1 MGKVIARPGLQKIRN
16 HMVHS
21 ASDLHPGKQI
31 FLNSNESMFGPS
43 ANVASAIR
51 SSLDRVERYPEDASA
66 QLARAL
72 SARFNHPPGQIV
84 CGHGSD
90 DLLARLSR
98 AYLAP
103 GDELVYSRNGYP
115 KIPNY
120 AFVNDA
126 IPVAAPDQNFAVDVD
141 SILDAVTDRTRMV
154 MIANPDNPSGM
165 YLSEQSINRLH
176 SGLPG
181 GCLLVLD
188 SAYLEYV
195 DAEDFGHP
203 AQLVER
209 NENVVMTRT
218 FSKIFGMAG
227 LRLGWMYAP
236 DGIANVVSSV
246 GITFPVSTTALA
258 AGIVALED
266 KTHTDT
272 VFRLNL
278 EIRNEFSY
286 KLDCMGLEVVP
297 SQTNFVLVGFP
308 MGSKSAVDAHHYLE
322 ANGVIVRRLASPAYS
337 NYIRFTV
344 GSREDMTTTANLL
357 KDFLSQA
364 KDQ

>member
-1 MGKVIARPGLQKIRN
+1 MAKVIARPGLRKIRD
-16 HMVHS
+16 HMVNFP
-21 ASDLHPGKQI
+21 SDLHSGKQI
-31 FLNSNESMFGPS
+31 LLNSNESVFGPS
-43 ANVASAIR
+43 VNVASAIR
-51 SSLDRVERYPEDASA
+51 SSLDRVERYPENASA
-66 QLARAL
+66 SLARAL
-72 SARFNHPPGQIV
+72 SARFNHPAAQIV

-120 AFVNDA
+120 AYVNDA

-141 SILDAVTDRTRMV
+141 SILSVVTDRTRIV

-165 YLSEQSINRLH
+165 YLSEESINRLH

-181 GCLLVLD
+181 DCLLVLD

-195 DAEDFGHP
+195 DAEDFGNP

-218 FSKIFGMAG
+218 FSKIFGLAG

-236 DGIANVVSSV
+236 DSIASVVSSV

-258 AGIVALED
+258 AGIVALQD
-266 KTHTDT
+266 KTHTDR
-272 VFRLNL
+272 VFKLNL
-278 EIRNEFSY
+278 EIRDEFSS
-286 KLDCMGLEVVP
+286 KLKYLGLEVVP

-308 MGSKSAVDAHHYLE
+308 TGSKTAVDAHRYLE
-322 ANGVIVRRLASPAYS
+322 ANGIIVRRLASPAYS
-337 NYIRFTV
+337 NYIRFTI
-344 GSREDMTTTANLL
+344 GSREDMAITVDFL
-357 KDFLSQA
+357 KDFLSQG
-364 KDQ
+364 KE

>member
-1 MGKVIARPGLQKIRN
+1 MGKVVARPGLRKIRD
-16 HMVHS
+16 HMVNF
-21 ASDLHPGKQI
+21 ADDLHSGKQI
-31 FLNSNESMFGPS
+31 FLNSNESVFGPS

-51 SSLDRVERYPEDASA
+51 SSLDRVERYPENASA
-66 QLARAL
+66 QLAGAL
-72 SARFNHPPGQIV
+72 GARFNHPPEQIV

-120 AFVNDA
+120 AYVNDA

-141 SILDAVTDRTRMV
+141 SILSAVTDRTRIV

-165 YLSEQSINRLH
+165 YLSEEGIYRLH
-176 SGLPG
+176 SGLRED
-181 GCLLVLD
+181 CMLVLD
-188 SAYLEYV
+188 SAYAEYV
-195 DAEDFGHP
+195 DAGDFGHP

-209 NENVVMTRT
+209 SQNVVMTRT
-218 FSKIFGMAG
+218 FSKIFGLAG

-236 DGIANVVSSV
+236 DDIANVVSSV

-258 AGIVALED
+258 AGIAALED
-266 KTHTDT
+266 KAHTDS

-278 EIRNEFSY
+278 EIRGEFSN
-286 KLDCMGLEVVP
+286 KLERLGLEIVP

-308 MGSKSAVDAHHYLE
+308 ADRKSAVEAHRYLE
-322 ANGVIVRRLASPAYS
+322 ANGVITRRLASPAYS
-337 NYIRFTV
+337 NYIRFTI
-344 GSREDMTTTANLL
+344 GIREDMETTAQLL
-357 KDFLSQA
+357 KDFLSHA
-364 KDQ
+364 K

>member
-1 MGKVIARPGLQKIRN
+1 MGKVIARPGLGKIRD
-16 HMVHS
+16 HMVNF
-21 ASDLHPGKQI
+21 AGDLHSGKQI
-31 FLNSNESMFGPS
+31 FLNSNESVFGPS

-51 SSLDRVERYPEDASA
+51 SSLDQVERYPENASA

-72 SARFNHPPGQIV
+72 GARFNHPPEQIV

-126 IPVAAPDQNFAVDVD
+126 IPVAAPDRNFAADVD
-141 SILDAVTDRTRMV
+141 SILSAVTDRTRIV
-154 MIANPDNPSGM
+154 MIANPDNPNGM
-165 YLSEQSINRLH
+165 YLSEESIYRLH
-176 SGLPG
+176 SGLRED
-181 GCLLVLD
+181 CMLVLD
-188 SAYLEYV
+188 SAYVEYV
-195 DAEDFGHP
+195 DAKDFGHP

-209 NENVVMTRT
+209 SQNVVMTRT
-218 FSKIFGMAG
+218 FSKIFGLAG

-236 DGIANVVSSV
+236 ESIANVVSSV

-266 KTHTDT
+266 KAHTDS

-278 EIRNEFSY
+278 EIRGEFSN
-286 KLDCMGLEVVP
+286 KLERLGLEIVP

-308 MGSKSAVDAHHYLE
+308 TDGKSAVEAHRYLE
-322 ANGVIVRRLASPAYS
+322 ANGVITRRLASPAYS
-337 NYIRFTV
+337 NYIRFTI
-344 GSREDMTTTANLL
+344 GIREDMETTAQLL
-357 KDFLSQA
+357 KDFLSHA
-364 KDQ
+364 K

>member
-1 MGKVIARPGLQKIRN
+1 MGKVVARPGLRKIRD
-16 HMVHS
+16 HMVKFSSDPHS
-21 ASDLHPGKQI
+21 GKQI
-31 FLNSNESMFGPS
+31 LLNSNESVFGPS

-51 SSLDRVERYPEDASA
+51 SSLDRVERYPENASA

-72 SARFNHPPGQIV
+72 SARFNHPPAQIV

-126 IPVAAPDQNFAVDVD
+126 IPVAAPDQNFGADVD
-141 SILDAVTDRTRMV
+141 SILGAVTDRTRIV

-165 YLSEQSINRLH
+165 YLSEESINRLH

-181 GCLLVLD
+181 DCLLVLD
-188 SAYLEYV
+188 SAYVEYV

-209 NENVVMTRT
+209 SENVVMTRT
-218 FSKIFGMAG
+218 FSKIFGLAG

-236 DGIANVVSSV
+236 EGIANVVSSV

-258 AGIVALED
+258 AGIVALQD
-266 KTHTDT
+266 KSHTDM
-272 VFRLNL
+272 VFQLNL
-278 EIRNEFSY
+278 EIRDEFSSR
-286 KLDCMGLEVVP
+286 LGHLGLEVIP

-308 MGSKSAVDAHHYLE
+308 MGSKSAVDAHRYLD
-322 ANGVIVRRLASPAYS
+322 ANGVIVRRLASRAYS
-337 NYIRFTV
+337 NYIRFTI
-344 GSREDMTTTANLL
+344 GNRQDMTTTADILEE
-357 KDFLSQA
+357 FLSKA
-364 KDQ
+364 KEQ